1 MKQYKLTKQMK
12 ATAGHNN
19 LMPHTREPKVLLDL
33 ALVDDVQIDYPFDSM
48 LITAVKES
56 IATESFPYENTVITM
71 FKPNKFDWVEVR
83 AVYNRH
89 YVFSKKTGNLLY
101 RILEITGIK
110 VSYVEHKTL
119 AMNDVGTLYEG
130 FAGSKY
136 GTGERFDHEI

>member
-12 ATAGHNN
+12 DTAGRNN
-19 LMPHTREPKVLLDL
+19 LMVHTREPKVLLDL

-101 RILEITGIK
+101 RILEVTGVK
-110 VSYVEHKTL
+110 VSYIEHKTL
-119 AMNDVGTLYEG
+119 AMNDVGTVYDG

-136 GTGERFDHEI
+136 STGERFDYEI